1 MGRSP
6 RSLSRSWAPEIGP
19 VEEHV
24 RAHPSRECRPSPR
37 TSAVG
42 PVRPCGQA
50 TRPGK
55 LDLSLRLLSRRS
67 GDCAWLAAAPRAILR
82 SLYVARV
89 SSGPSLSSASQAF
102 HLGRCD
108 LVAAP
113 GSPFVSSCHFASS
126 ISGSEFFLFGSYF
139 CTTYRFLL
147 SHPTILS
154 GFLYLSSLL
163 VLW

>member
-102 HLGRCD
+102 PLGRCD

-113 GSPFVSSCHFASS
+113 GSPFVSSCHF
-126 ISGSEFFLFGSYF
+126 LPL
-139 CTTYRFLL
+139 RFLGL
-147 SHPTILS
+147 NSSFLGATFVPRTDFYCPTQLFYQDFFICL
-154 GFLYLSSLL
+154 LY
-163 VLW
+163 